1 MMDEKL
7 ISLCG
12 GLAVAIG
19 FRYLARQ
26 GIVLDYKM
34 QFLLLKHFLGWMSA
48 ETRIFKA
55 YYLPA
60 PSTLEKIVGVEAE
73 WTGIG

>member
-1 MMDEKL
+1 MKNLVAYVEVF
-7 ISLCG
+7 
-12 GLAVAIG
+12 AVAIG
-19 FRYLARQ
+19 FRYSAGQ
-26 GIVLDYKM
+26 DIVLDYKM
-34 QFLLLKHFLGWMSA
+34 LFLLLKHFLGWMSA

-55 YYLPA
+55 YYFPA